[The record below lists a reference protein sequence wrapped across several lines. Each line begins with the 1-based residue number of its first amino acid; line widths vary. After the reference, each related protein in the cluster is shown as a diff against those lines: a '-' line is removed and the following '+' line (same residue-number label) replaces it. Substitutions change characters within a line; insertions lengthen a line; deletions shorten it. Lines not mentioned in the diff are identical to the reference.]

1 MQLLRL
7 RLRNFRQH
15 ADTEIELGPGLTGI
29 VGANGA
35 GKTTLLEAIAWALYG
50 TPAARG
56 TKESIRRR
64 GAGDRARVEV
74 QLTFSLGASRYRVRR
89 TLADATLHLEG
100 TEEPMATTLAGVTD
114 RLTRLLGMTREEFF
128 NTYFTNQKE
137 LAVMATKSAPER
149 AQFLSRVLGY
159 ERLRVGQER
168 LREERSGLRAR
179 LAGLEEGLPDA
190 AALDQEAAAAAA
202 DLAAA
207 AEALERTR
215 ADRERA
221 VLALSVITPH
231 WEGVQQLQERVRS
244 VSSDLRIAEK
254 DVDQARQ
261 SMAQLDHAL
270 AEAMAASTRLGELSP
285 TLAPLEALRTEREE
299 LDEAARQV
307 ATRRQAM
314 GQVAEIRR
322 GLENLERRLADL
334 PAAERVAAA
343 RADLEAQR
351 ATLAERVRSSRELRT
366 AWVRDAQD
374 ATTKRQH
381 LAEQF
386 NDLRA
391 QRDRLVALGP
401 DGACPTCQRVLGE
414 EYATVLG
421 VVERQLAEVETN
433 GRYFRQR
440 MEQLKKEPPEV
451 VAAEAERRGL
461 EATVER
467 LTAEVSAM
475 ETQGRER
482 QALEQRRSEQQAR
495 LAELEG
501 ATLGETV
508 AYDEARHEAVRRQIA
523 ALEPLFREAS
533 RIAAVAE
540 RMPQLATRMAEA
552 EQALTRAE
560 AAATR
565 LREELEGMGW
575 SEEVFREAGAQFT
588 AATEAL
594 RERDL
599 ALARAEA
606 ALAAA
611 RQAEVALGRRRE
623 ERERRVAAIATA
635 RRDLAMNQELDRAY
649 ADLRT
654 DLNATLRP
662 DLSEVA
668 SGFLRDLTSG
678 RYSDLELDED
688 YVATIIDDGES
699 KPVIS
704 GGEEDV
710 ASLALRLAISQMIAE
725 RAGQPLSLLV
735 LDEIFGSLDE
745 ERRAAVIELLRN
757 LADRFPQV
765 VLITHIDSVRDGFDR
780 VIRVR
785 YDVERGLAEARE
797 EPLPGDH
804 DVAA

>member
-50 TPAARG
+50 MPAARG

-64 GAGDRARVEV
+64 SAGDRARVEV
-74 QLTFSLGASRYRVRR
+74 HLTFSLGANRYRVKR

-100 TEEPMATTLAGVTD
+100 TEEPIATTLAGVTE

-137 LAVMATKSAPER
+137 LAVMAAKSAPER

-159 ERLRVGQER
+159 ERLRVGQDR
-168 LREERSGLRAR
+168 LREERAGLRAR

-190 AALDQEAAAAAA
+190 SALEQEAATAAA

-207 AEALERTR
+207 TEALERAR

-221 VLALSVITPH
+221 ALALSVITPH
-231 WEGVQQLQERVRS
+231 WEGLQQLQERVRS
-244 VSSDLRIAEK
+244 ASSDLRIAEK

-261 SMAQLDHAL
+261 AMAQLDHAL
-270 AEAMAASTRLGELSP
+270 AEAMAASTRLGELAP
-285 TLAPLEALRTEREE
+285 ALAPLEALHAERQQ

-307 ATRRQAM
+307 ASRRQAM
-314 GQVAEIRR
+314 GQAAEIRR

-334 PAAERVAAA
+334 PPPERVAAA

-351 ATLAERVRSSRELRT
+351 AVLAERVPTARELRT

-374 ATTKRQH
+374 ATTRRQQ
-381 LAEQF
+381 LLDQF

-401 DGACPTCQRVLGE
+401 GGACPTCQRVLGE

-451 VAAEAERRGL
+451 AAAEAERLAL
-461 EATVER
+461 EAAVER
-467 LTAEVSAM
+467 LTAEVSAL
-475 ETQGRER
+475 ETQSRER
-482 QALEQRRSEQQAR
+482 ETLERRRSEQRTR

-501 ATLGETV
+501 ATAGEMA
-508 AYDEARHEAVRRQIA
+508 AYDEARHEAVRRTIA
-523 ALEPLFREAS
+523 ELEPLFREAA
-533 RIAAVAE
+533 RIATVAE
-540 RMPQLATRMAEA
+540 RMPQLAARMAEA

-560 AAATR
+560 AAASR
-565 LREELEGMGW
+565 LREELGGMGW
-575 SEEVFREAGAQFT
+575 SDAAFREAGAQFA

-606 ALAAA
+606 ALAGA

-623 ERERRVAAIATA
+623 ERERRVAAIALT
-635 RRDLAMNQELDRAY
+635 RRELAMNQELDRAFT
-649 ADLRT
+649 DLRT

-688 YVATIIDDGES
+688 YVATIVDDGES

-710 ASLALRLAISQMIAE
+710 VSLALRLAISQMIAE

-745 ERRAAVIELLRN
+745 ERRAAVLELLRN

-804 DVAA
+804 DAAA